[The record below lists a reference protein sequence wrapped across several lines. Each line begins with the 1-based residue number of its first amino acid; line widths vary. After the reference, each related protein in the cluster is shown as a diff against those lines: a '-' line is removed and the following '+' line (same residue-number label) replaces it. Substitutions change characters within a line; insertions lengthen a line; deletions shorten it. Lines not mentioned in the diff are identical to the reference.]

1 MQVERT
7 LLSAVF
13 ENKILFSSVKTFY
26 YCHHLYQLMRCRLL
40 FFFFVLV
47 KSSPAQFVNTESAK
61 MQTDTAGWM
70 GNASAAMNLTKSVER
85 ITEIDMGLHFQYKT
99 KKNLW
104 ILLGNYNFL
113 KGANEKYVD
122 NRFIHLRYSFKLRR
136 RLNWEVFTQAENN
149 LVTQLRS
156 RFITG
161 TGPRVKIF
169 SNKFIHLHVATHF
182 TYIRE
187 RERNI
192 KDTVHWD
199 FRSSSYIAFVITPND
214 KIEFNSTTFFQ
225 PLYKKFS
232 NNRIMNQSTLS
243 VKASKHFSLIVRWN
257 YLHDRFPIGTTPES
271 LYGFSTGVN
280 YNL

>member
-1 MQVERT
+1 
-7 LLSAVF
+7 
-13 ENKILFSSVKTFY
+13 
-26 YCHHLYQLMRCRLL
+26 MRKNIRCYLLL
-40 FFFFVLV
+40 FFFVLSR
-47 KSSPAQFVNTESAK
+47 SSSAQFVNTESAK
-61 MQTDTAGWM
+61 MATDTVGWM
-70 GNASAAMNLTKSVER
+70 GNMSAAMNLTKSVER

-99 KKNLW
+99 KKSLW

-122 NRFIHLRYSFKLRR
+122 NRFIHLRYSFKIRR

-169 SNKFIHLHVATHF
+169 SNKFIHLHIATHF

-214 KIEFNSTTFFQ
+214 KIEFSSTTFFQ

-232 NNRIMNQSTLS
+232 NNRVMNQSTLS

-257 YLHDRFPIGTTPES
+257 FLHDRFPIGTTPES
-271 LYGFSTGVN
+271 LYGLSAGVN

>member
-1 MQVERT
+1 M
-7 LLSAVF
+7 A
-13 ENKILFSSVKTFY
+13 
-26 YCHHLYQLMRCRLL
+26 
-40 FFFFVLV
+40 
-47 KSSPAQFVNTESAK
+47 
-61 MQTDTAGWM
+61 TDTIGWM
-70 GNASAAMNLTKSVER
+70 GNVSAAMNLTRSVEK
-85 ITEIDMGLHFQYKT
+85 ITEIDMGLHFQYKA
-99 KKNLW
+99 KKSLW

-113 KGANEKYVD
+113 KGASEKYVD
-122 NRFIHLRYSFKLRR
+122 NRFIHLRYSFKVRR

-149 LVTQLRS
+149 LVTLLRS
-156 RFITG
+156 RFIMG

-214 KIEFNSTTFFQ
+214 RIEFSSTTFFQ

-232 NNRIMNQSTLS
+232 NNRVMNQSTLS
-243 VKASKHFSLIVRWN
+243 VKASKHFSLMVRWN
-257 YLHDRFPIGTTPES
+257 FLHDRFPIGTAPETI
-271 LYGFSTGVN
+271 YGLSTGVN